1 MRKKV
6 KKKNDCGRVRTVDRS
21 APVREARRERADFAR
36 LKCTLGLV
44 LDVLDPLGRLRRPC
58 DASAPGGDAERA
70 LLLKEQMKLLRGI
83 YINNDIYY
91 IYIHIIYIFIIRD
104 KDN

>member
-1 MRKKV
+1 MHPRH
-6 KKKNDCGRVRTVDRS
+6 S
-21 APVREARRERADFAR
+21 PRRE
-36 LKCTLGLV
+36 TS
-44 LDVLDPLGRLRRPC
+44 GRLRRPRRGNL
-58 DASAPGGDAERA
+58 ASRAMAEGDAERA

>member
-1 MRKKV
+1 MRP
-6 KKKNDCGRVRTVDRS
+6 RH
-21 APVREARRERADFAR
+21 
-36 LKCTLGLV
+36 
-44 LDVLDPLGRLRRPC
+44 RLRRLYRGNLVEYRIC
-58 DASAPGGDAERA
+58 RRVIAGSDAECA

>member
-1 MRKKV
+1 MAE
-6 KKKNDCGRVRTVDRS
+6 S
-21 APVREARRERADFAR
+21 
-36 LKCTLGLV
+36 
-44 LDVLDPLGRLRRPC
+44 
-58 DASAPGGDAERA
+58 DAERA